1 MRFYKRLEKM
11 SSFIIG
17 VAGGSGSGK
26 STVTEQIVGAIGADK
41 VAVIIQDNYYVD
53 LGHLTPEQ
61 RRKVN
66 FDHPDSFDW
75 ELMLKQIDDLSNGVP
90 IEMPTYDYSRD
101 TRRSE
106 TITVLPAP
114 IIVIE
119 GLFALLDASMRKYM
133 ALRIFVDT
141 ADDIRFIRRLQRD
154 IIERGRSTESV
165 IKQYLESVR
174 PMHRQFIEP
183 SKRNAH
189 IIIPHGANKAALE
202 MLVARVRAAINH
214 EELSVSTYFEEV

>member
-1 MRFYKRLEKM
+1 MP
-11 SSFIIG
+11 SFIIG

-26 STVTEQIVGAIGADK
+26 STVTEHIVSAIGSEQ
-41 VAVIIQDNYYVD
+41 VAVIIQDNYYRD
-53 LGHLTPEQ
+53 LAHLTPEQ

-75 ELMLKQIDDLSNGVP
+75 ELMLKHIDDLANGLP
-90 IEMPTYDYSRD
+90 IEMPTYDYARD
-101 TRRSE
+101 TRKAE
-106 TITVLPAP
+106 TVTVLPAP

-119 GLFALLDASMRKYM
+119 GLFALLDVDMRKYM
-133 ALRIFVDT
+133 ALRIYVDT
-141 ADDIRFIRRLQRD
+141 ADDIRFIRRLERD
-154 IIERGRSTESV
+154 ITERGRSTESV

-202 MLVARVRAAINH
+202 MIVARVKAAINND
-214 EELSVSTYFEEV
+214 ELSVSAYFEEI

>member
-1 MRFYKRLEKM
+1 M
-11 SSFIIG
+11 SRFIIG

-26 STVTEQIVGAIGADK
+26 STVTEHIVSVIGSEH
-41 VAVIIQDNYYVD
+41 VAVVIQDNYYKD
-53 LGHLTPEQ
+53 LAHLTPQQ

-66 FDHPDSFDW
+66 FDHPDAFDW
-75 ELMLKQIDDLSNGVP
+75 ELMLEQIDDLAHGVP
-90 IEMPTYDYSRD
+90 VEMPTYDYALD
-101 TRRSE
+101 TRCA
-106 TITVLPAP
+106 TTLTVLPSP

-119 GLFALLDASMRKYM
+119 GLFALLDAKMRDYM
-133 ALRIFVDT
+133 TLRLYVDT
-141 ADDIRFIRRLQRD
+141 ADDIRFIRRLSRD
-154 IIERGRSTESV
+154 IGERGRTTESV

-202 MLVARVRAAINH
+202 MIIARVKAALNK
-214 EELSVSTYFEEV
+214 EELAVPAYFDEG

>member
-1 MRFYKRLEKM
+1 M
-11 SSFIIG
+11 SRFIIG

-26 STVTEQIVGAIGADK
+26 STVTEHIVGAIGADK

-154 IIERGRSTESV
+154 IVERGRSTESV

>member
-1 MRFYKRLEKM
+1 MGHNFV
-11 SSFIIG
+11 IG

-26 STVTEQIVGAIGADK
+26 STVTEHIVGAIGDEQ
-41 VAVIIQDNYYVD
+41 VAIIIQDNYYKD
-53 LGHLTPEQ
+53 LAHLTPEQ

-66 FDHPDSFDW
+66 FDHPDAFDW
-75 ELMLKQIDDLSNGVP
+75 ELMLKHIDELSNGLP

-101 TRRSE
+101 TRKEE

-119 GLFALLDASMRKYM
+119 GLFALLDAEMRKYM
-133 ALRIFVDT
+133 SLRIFVDT

-154 IIERGRSTESV
+154 IIERGRTTESV

-202 MLVARVRAAINH
+202 MIVARVRAAINH
-214 EELSVSTYFEEV
+214 EELSVSTYFDEV

>member
-1 MRFYKRLEKM
+1 MN
-11 SSFIIG
+11 SFIIG

-26 STVTEQIVGAIGADK
+26 STVTEHIVNAIGSEQ
-41 VAVIIQDNYYVD
+41 VAILMQDNYYRD

-66 FDHPDSFDW
+66 FDHPDAFDW
-75 ELMLKQIDDLSNGVP
+75 ELMRKQVDDLANGLP
-90 IEMPTYDYSRD
+90 IEMPTYDFTID
-101 TRRSE
+101 TRSDK

-119 GLFALLDASMRKYM
+119 GLFTLLDADIRSHMS
-133 ALRIFVDT
+133 LRIFVDT
-141 ADDIRFIRRLQRD
+141 ADDIRFIRRLERD
-154 IIERGRSTESV
+154 IKERGRSTESV

-183 SKRNAH
+183 TKRNAH

-202 MLVARVRAAINH
+202 MIVTRIRAALNN
-214 EELSVSTYFEEV
+214 EELSVAQYFDEV

>member
-26 STVTEQIVGAIGADK
+26 STVTEHIVGAIGADK

-101 TRRSE
+101 TRRAE

-214 EELSVSTYFEEV
+214 EELSVSTYFEED

>member
-1 MRFYKRLEKM
+1 MP
-11 SSFIIG
+11 SFIIG

-26 STVTEQIVGAIGADK
+26 STVTEHIVSAIGSEQ
-41 VAVIIQDNYYVD
+41 VAVIIQDNYYRD
-53 LGHLTPEQ
+53 LAHLTPEQ

-75 ELMLKQIDDLSNGVP
+75 GLMLKHIDDLANGLP
-90 IEMPTYDYSRD
+90 IEMPTYDYARD
-101 TRRSE
+101 TRKAE
-106 TITVLPAP
+106 TVTVLPAP

-119 GLFALLDASMRKYM
+119 GLFALLDVDMRKYM

-141 ADDIRFIRRLQRD
+141 ADDIRFIRRLERD
-154 IIERGRSTESV
+154 ITERGRSTESV

-183 SKRNAH
+183 TKRNAH

-202 MLVARVRAAINH
+202 MIVARVKAAINND
-214 EELSVSTYFEEV
+214 ELSVSAYFEEV

>member
-1 MRFYKRLEKM
+1 MRDKIV
-11 SSFIIG
+11 SFVIG

-26 STVTEQIVGAIGADK
+26 STVTEHIVGAIGADQ

-75 ELMLKQIDDLSNGVP
+75 ELMLKHIDDLANGVP
-90 IEMPTYDYSRD
+90 IEMPTYDYARD
-101 TRRSE
+101 TRSVE

-119 GLFALLDASMRKYM
+119 GLFALLDANMRKYM

-154 IIERGRSTESV
+154 IVERGRSTESV
-165 IKQYLESVR
+165 IQQYLESVR

-202 MLVARVRAAINH
+202 MLVARVRAVINH

>member
-1 MRFYKRLEKM
+1 MG
-11 SSFIIG
+11 SFVIG

-26 STVTEQIVGAIGADK
+26 STVAEHIVGAIGADQ

-75 ELMLKQIDDLSNGVP
+75 ELMLKHIDDLAHGVP
-90 IEMPTYDYSRD
+90 IEMPTYDYARD
-101 TRRSE
+101 TRSVE

-119 GLFALLDASMRKYM
+119 GLFALLDANMRKYM

-154 IIERGRSTESV
+154 IVERGRSTESV
-165 IKQYLESVR
+165 IQQYLESVR

-202 MLVARVRAAINH
+202 MLVARVRAVINH

>member
-26 STVTEQIVGAIGADK
+26 STVTEHIVGAIGADK

-101 TRRSE
+101 TRRAE

>member
-1 MRFYKRLEKM
+1 M

-26 STVTEQIVGAIGADK
+26 STVTEHIVGAIGADK

-101 TRRSE
+101 TRRAE

-133 ALRIFVDT
+133 SLRIFVDT

>member
-1 MRFYKRLEKM
+1 M
-11 SSFIIG
+11 
-17 VAGGSGSGK
+17 
-26 STVTEQIVGAIGADK
+26 
-41 VAVIIQDNYYVD
+41 IIQDSYYSD
-53 LGHLTPEQ
+53 LAHLTPEQ

-75 ELMLKQIDDLSNGVP
+75 GLMLKHIDDLANGLP
-90 IEMPTYDYSRD
+90 IEMPTYDYARD
-101 TRRSE
+101 TRKAE
-106 TITVLPAP
+106 TVTVLPAP

-119 GLFALLDASMRKYM
+119 GLFALLDVDMRKYM

-141 ADDIRFIRRLQRD
+141 ADDIRFIRRLERD
-154 IIERGRSTESV
+154 ITERGRSTESV

-183 SKRNAH
+183 TKRNAH

-202 MLVARVRAAINH
+202 MIVARVKAAINND
-214 EELSVSTYFEEV
+214 ELSVSAYFEEV

>member
-1 MRFYKRLEKM
+1 M

-26 STVTEQIVGAIGADK
+26 STVTEHIVGAIGADK

-202 MLVARVRAAINH
+202 MLVARVRAALNH

>member
-1 MRFYKRLEKM
+1 VKGLKM
-11 SSFIIG
+11 NSFIIG

-26 STVTEQIVGAIGADK
+26 STVTEHIVNAIGSEQ
-41 VAVIIQDNYYVD
+41 VAILMQDNYYRD

-66 FDHPDSFDW
+66 FDHPDAFDW
-75 ELMLKQIDDLSNGVP
+75 ELMRKQVDDLANGLP
-90 IEMPTYDYSRD
+90 IEMPTYDFTID
-101 TRRSE
+101 TRSDK

-119 GLFALLDASMRKYM
+119 GLFTLLDADIRSHMS
-133 ALRIFVDT
+133 LRIFVDT
-141 ADDIRFIRRLQRD
+141 ADDIRFIRRLERD
-154 IIERGRSTESV
+154 IKERGRSTESV

-183 SKRNAH
+183 TKRNAH

-202 MLVARVRAAINH
+202 MIVARIRAALNN
-214 EELSVSTYFEEV
+214 EELSVAQYFDEV